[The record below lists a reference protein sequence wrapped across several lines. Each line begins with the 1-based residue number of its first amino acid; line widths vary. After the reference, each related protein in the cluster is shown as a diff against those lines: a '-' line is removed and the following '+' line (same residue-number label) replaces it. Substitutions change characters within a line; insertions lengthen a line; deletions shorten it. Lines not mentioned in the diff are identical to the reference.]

1 MHKENMAVI
10 IIGLILLVLFG
21 ASVGLAQAKM
31 YEPKKGSAER
41 QALVDAIRV
50 YDIARN
56 SDFKGEIFKV
66 NALRVQGN
74 WAFASVERTNL
85 PEAGDG
91 THNALL
97 QKSGAGWIVRW
108 SDHNDDHEVGVEALK
123 RLQKKHKDFYKQLA
137 EFAEGYLAG

>member
-1 MHKENMAVI
+1 MKKLVVVI
-10 IIGLILLVLFG
+10 SLVLFG
-21 ASVGLAQAKM
+21 TSVGLAQTKM
-31 YEPKKGSAER
+31 SEPKKGGAER

-56 SDFKGEIFKV
+56 SDFEGEIFKV

-74 WAFASVERTNL
+74 WAFASVERANL

-91 THNALL
+91 THNAFL

-108 SDHNDDHEVGVEALK
+108 SDHNDDQEVGVEALK
-123 RLQKKHKDFYKQLA
+123 RLRKKHKDLFKQLA